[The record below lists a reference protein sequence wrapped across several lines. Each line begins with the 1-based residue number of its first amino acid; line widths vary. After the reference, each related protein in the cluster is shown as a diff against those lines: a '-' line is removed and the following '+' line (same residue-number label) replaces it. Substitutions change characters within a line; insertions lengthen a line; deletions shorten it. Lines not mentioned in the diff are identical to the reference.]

1 MNTLESLDLLE
12 DRVQLLT
19 LRYTQLSEENQQ
31 LRDELDSERQSTQE
45 LYLENEN
52 LRKEVA
58 RFEDIR
64 NLIRSKIETLITQLT
79 EEEKE
84 ENQEIERHSG
94 PRLTKEEAEALSKPL
109 TDDLFV
115 NTTINFLPEE
125 DT

>member
-31 LRDELDSERQSTQE
+31 LKDELDSERQTIQE
-45 LYLENEN
+45 LYQENES

-64 NLIRSKIETLITQLT
+64 NHVRSKIETLIHQLAEED
-79 EEEKE
+79 EEEIQVE
-84 ENQEIERHSG
+84 SSNG
-94 PRLTKEEAEALSKPL
+94 PKLTKEEAEALSKPL
-109 TDDLFV
+109 NEDLFV

-125 DT
+125 DS